1 MKREGLDPRTRVGA
15 LVVQPPDV
23 GGRLV
28 RLIGQCV
35 VLLGLEK
42 VYEASRGL
50 IPQQDDVARQHG
62 LFVVSIEK
70 SWHIFDEWRM
80 QQVVLSPDH
89 WSVGPLSLDRA
100 TLIAALNHFYLYS
113 HVVGTCIVLVWLY
126 LFRRRSFPFV
136 RNVIVL
142 TTALA
147 LAIYILFP
155 MMPPRLMGDQ
165 MQVPDG
171 YHVVDTLAI
180 MLTDQG
186 RQGQFGYNPYAAM
199 PSLHFA
205 WALIVGVTLLRV
217 GRRRLLRVAGL
228 LYPVVMLVTILV
240 SGNHLL
246 LDAAGS
252 LVVVTSAT
260 GAAALARRGALIPWR
275 SGNKPA
281 GRGVATLGRTGFDT
295 QEKTP

>member
-1 MKREGLDPRTRVGA
+1 LT
-15 LVVQPPDV
+15 
-23 GGRLV
+23 
-28 RLIGQCV
+28 RLIGQCA

-42 VYEASRGL
+42 VYEAGRGL
-50 IPQQDDVARQHG
+50 IPQQDGVALRHG
-62 LFVVSIEK
+62 LLAVSIEK
-70 SWHIFDEWRM
+70 SLHIFDEWRL
-80 QQVVLSPDH
+80 QQVVLTPDH

-100 TLIAALNHFYLYS
+100 TLISALNHFYLYS
-113 HVVGTCIVLVWLY
+113 HFVGTAVFLVWLY

-171 YHVVDTLAI
+171 YHVVDTLATL
-180 MLTDQG
+180 LTDQG

-205 WALIVGVTLLRV
+205 WALIVGVTLMRV

-252 LVVVTSAT
+252 LVVVAVAT
-260 GAAALARRGALIPWR
+260 GATPLARRWADRRRGALIPWR
-275 SGNKPA
+275 GGNKVTDH
-281 GRGVATLGRTGFDT
+281 RVAAL
-295 QEKTP
+295 

>member
-1 MKREGLDPRTRVGA
+1 
-15 LVVQPPDV
+15 
-23 GGRLV
+23 
-28 RLIGQCV
+28 
-35 VLLGLEK
+35 
-42 VYEASRGL
+42 
-50 IPQQDDVARQHG
+50 
-62 LFVVSIEK
+62 
-70 SWHIFDEWRM
+70 
-80 QQVVLSPDH
+80 
-89 WSVGPLSLDRA
+89 
-100 TLIAALNHFYLYS
+100 
-113 HVVGTCIVLVWLY
+113 
-126 LFRRRSFPFV
+126 
-136 RNVIVL
+136 
-142 TTALA
+142 
-147 LAIYILFP
+147 
-155 MMPPRLMGDQ
+155 MGDQ

-171 YHVVDTLAI
+171 YHVVDTLAT

-205 WALIVGVTLLRV
+205 WALIVGGTLLRV

-228 LYPVVMLVTILV
+228 LYPIVMLVTILV

-260 GAAALARRGALIPWR
+260 GATALARRGALIPWR
-275 SGNKPA
+275 GGNKPA

>member
-15 LVVQPPDV
+15 LVVQPPRPCH
-23 GGRLV
+23 RLV
-28 RLIGQCV
+28 RLIGQCA

-50 IPQQDDVARQHG
+50 IPQQDDVALQHG
-62 LFVVSIEK
+62 LLAVSIEK
-70 SWHIFDEWRM
+70 SLHIFDEWRM
-80 QQVVLSPDH
+80 QQVVLSPNR

-100 TLIAALNHFYLYS
+100 TLISALNHFYLYS
-113 HVVGTCIVLVWLY
+113 HFVGTCVFLVWLY
-126 LFRRRSFPFV
+126 LFRPRYSAFV

-165 MQVPDG
+165 VQVPDG
-171 YHVVDTLAI
+171 YHVVDTLATT
-180 MLTDQG
+180 LTDQG

-205 WALIVGVTLLRV
+205 WALIVGMTLLRV
-217 GRRRLLRVAGL
+217 GRLRLLRAAGL
-228 LYPVVMLVTILV
+228 LYPIVMLVTILV

-260 GAAALARRGALIPWR
+260 GATALARRGALIPWR
-275 SGNKPA
+275 SGNKAA
-281 GRGVATLGRTGFDT
+281 GRGVAAL
-295 QEKTP
+295 

>member
-1 MKREGLDPRTRVGA
+1 MKREGLAPRTRVGA
-15 LVVQPPDV
+15 LVVQPPDI

-28 RLIGQCV
+28 RLIGQCI

-50 IPQQDDVARQHG
+50 IPQQDDAARQHG
-62 LFVVSIEK
+62 LLVVSIEK
-70 SWHIFDEWRM
+70 SWHIFDEWRI

-113 HVVGTCIVLVWLY
+113 HFVGTCIFLVWLY

-142 TTALA
+142 TTALS
-147 LAIYILFP
+147 LVIYILFP

-165 MQVPDG
+165 MQVPEG
-171 YHVVDTLAI
+171 YHVVDTLAT

-205 WALIVGVTLLRV
+205 WALIAGVTLRRV

-246 LDAAGS
+246 LDAGGS

-260 GAAALARRGALIPWR
+260 GATALARRGALIPWR
-275 SGNKPA
+275 GGNKPA
-281 GRGVATLGRTGFDT
+281 GRGVAAL
-295 QEKTP
+295 